1 MRPYPLHDRPGVW
14 AVALSLALALTFGL
28 KSAAQPA
35 GDTDE
40 ADEAPAAPAQE
51 AASLG
56 PLAPFLLYGEDD
68 DGPWIGETDG
78 NGYRLI
84 NPDDP
89 DPIIYFYSAGDP
101 RDHGRRTIEIKTVI
115 LQGDGK
121 AGLLY
126 GLRQDPTEYFLLVID
141 AEGRVQVLHRTPNDG
156 INEALSANL
165 QRDGGDADGPVVVTL
180 RIVEAGD
187 TAEVFVNDAK
197 IGTLQGPAVGQGDV
211 GIGAAGRLDAL
222 FLDFKLE
229 SAGE

>member
-1 MRPYPLHDRPGVW
+1 MARHTDQKFILFLVMAMLILG
-14 AVALSLALALTFGL
+14 LAAGH
-28 KSAAQPA
+28 AGAQDGEEEPA
-35 GDTDE
+35 
-40 ADEAPAAPAQE
+40 PPQE

-56 PLAPFLLYGEDD
+56 VLAPYLLYGQDP

-84 NPDDP
+84 NPDAP
-89 DPIIYFYSAGDP
+89 DPITYFFVGTAAE
-101 RDHGRRTIEIKTVI
+101 DHGKRTIEVKTVI
-115 LQGDGK
+115 LQGDGM
-121 AGLLY
+121 AGLVY
-126 GLRQDPTEYFLLVID
+126 GLQQDPKEYFLLVID
-141 AEGRVQVLHRTPNDG
+141 AEGRIQVLHRTPNDG
-156 INEALSANL
+156 INQALSANL

-187 TAEVFVNDAK
+187 TAEVFVNDAR
-197 IGTLQGPAVGQGDV
+197 IGTLQGPTVGQGDV